1 MGSVMDEALDPILI
15 QVTIPLPVP
24 MIFSAL
30 TVAEQLQGWLCDRA
44 RVTAEVGGPYVL
56 AWKTPVEFESPGK
69 VLRFASDRDVEF
81 SWFGPPP
88 FARLMNE
95 PASKTQ
101 VYVRL
106 QESPEGVDVTLEH
119 FGWESG
125 EAWEEARSWHFH
137 FWDEHLN
144 QLKDY
149 LIKAAY
155 G

>member
-1 MGSVMDEALDPILI
+1 MVDEALDPILI
-15 QVTIPLPVP
+15 QVTVPLPIP
-24 MIFSAL
+24 MIFSAW
-30 TVAEQLQGWLCDRA
+30 TVNEQLQGWLSDRA
-44 RVTAEVGGPYVL
+44 QVTPEVGGQYL
-56 AWKTPVEFESPGK
+56 LGWKSPVEFESPGK
-69 VLRFASDRDVEF
+69 VLQLTSGVDVGF

-95 PASKTQ
+95 PSPKTQ

-119 FGWESG
+119 SGWESG

-137 FWDEHLN
+137 FWDERL
-144 QLKDY
+144 QQFKDY